1 MLEDIRKEINS
12 LDKELIDLISKRIKI
27 GKKVAEAKVDEDVKT
42 FFRPDREQAVLN
54 RIKELNPGELDNVR
68 LQNIFREIM
77 GATIDVQTSMKIG
90 YLGPEGTFSHQA
102 AFKKFGH
109 TIPLVPCSDFHEI
122 FDEVQKGNLRYGI
135 VPIENSIEGVINNT
149 LDHLLKFDLNIYSE
163 VYLAIH
169 NNLLTYANDYSQI
182 KTIYTHPQPYGQCRA
197 WLEKH
202 IPKVDF
208 HETSSTSKGAHIIA
222 EKKDPSIA
230 AIASVAAAEAFN
242 IPVLAKKIEDY
253 ERNNTRFIVVS
264 KEKALATPDSRT
276 TIMFAVHHEP
286 GSLFQALKP
295 IHERKLNMTSIESR
309 PYRSEPWNYIF
320 YLDLLGHVNDPEV
333 SGALEL
339 IKKSTPFFRVLGSYP
354 LDQDFS

>member
-1 MLEDIRKEINS
+1 M
-12 LDKELIDLISKRIKI
+12 IDLISKRIRI
-27 GKKVAEAKVDEDVKT
+27 GKKIAEAKVEEGDET

-77 GATIDVQTSMKIG
+77 GATIDVQTSMKVG

-102 AFKKFGH
+102 ALKKFGH
-109 TIPLVPCSDFHEI
+109 TIKLIPCSDFYEI
-122 FDEVQKGNLRYGI
+122 FDEVQKENIRYGI
-135 VPIENSIEGVINNT
+135 VPIENSIEGVVNNT
-149 LDHLLKFDLNIYSE
+149 LDHLLQFDLNIYSE

-169 NNLLTYANDYSQI
+169 NNLLTYAEDYSQI

-197 WLEKH
+197 WLQKN
-202 IPKVDF
+202 IPKVNF
-208 HETSSTSKGAHIIA
+208 NETSSTSKAAQIIA

-230 AIASVAAAEAFN
+230 AIASVAAAEVLN

-264 KEKALATPDSRT
+264 KQKALASPESRT

-309 PYRSEPWNYIF
+309 PYRKEPWNYIF
-320 YLDLLGHVNDPEV
+320 YLDLLGHIDDPEV
-333 SGALEL
+333 YAALEV
-339 IKKSTPFFRVLGSYP
+339 IKNSTPFFRILGSYP
-354 LDQDFS
+354 IDQSFS